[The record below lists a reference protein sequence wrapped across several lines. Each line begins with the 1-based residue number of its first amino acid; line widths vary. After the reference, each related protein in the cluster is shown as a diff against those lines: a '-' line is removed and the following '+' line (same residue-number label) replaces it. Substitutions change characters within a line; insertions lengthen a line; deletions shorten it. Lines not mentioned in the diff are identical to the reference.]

1 MKKFDRRLSMLRLL
15 VCILFLSMLLAACDS
30 RGSTTRSGNNGKGC
44 KKIGV
49 LLPDITASGRWESK
63 DRQLLTADI
72 KSVLPGAMV
81 DYNNAK
87 RSATE
92 QQNQAVADLARG
104 DCIIVMAAV
113 DSVRASEIVRKAR
126 LEDVPVIAY
135 DRLIQSKDLS
145 YYVSFDNVRVGELQG
160 QYIVDHYQDFVKG
173 NNHNVVMIHGSQ
185 TDNNAIL
192 FRQGVLNKLQPL
204 FASGTLTKLLDVY
217 TPYWDNAQAQSEIT
231 GALSVHH
238 NNIQIAYVAND
249 RLAEAVIATLKAVKL
264 NRKVLVTGQD
274 ATVTGIQ
281 HILRGEQAMTVYKP
295 FNQEALAT
303 AKLVAAL
310 SQGTDPSSLT
320 HGATIQTADG
330 GNIPAVVETPI
341 SVDKSNIV
349 STVIA
354 DGFVSIF
361 EVCSGLPAGT
371 NTNGLCL

>member
-1 MKKFDRRLSMLRLL
+1 MLRLL
-15 VCILFLSMLLAACDS
+15 VGILCLSTLLAACDS
-30 RGSTTRSGNNGKGC
+30 GSSTTRSGNHGKGC

-49 LLPDITASGRWESK
+49 LLPDIIASGRWERK

-72 KSVLPGAMV
+72 KSILPGATV
-81 DYNNAK
+81 DYNNAGG
-87 RSATE
+87 SAAE
-92 QQNQAVADLARG
+92 QQNQAVADLAKG
-104 DCIIVMAAV
+104 DCIMVIAAV

-126 LEDVPVIAY
+126 LENVPVIAY
-135 DRLIQSKDLS
+135 DRLIQSRDLS
-145 YYVSFDNVRVGELQG
+145 YYVSFDNIRVGELQG
-160 QYIVDHYQDFVKG
+160 QYIVDHYKEYVKG
-173 NNHNVVMIHGSQ
+173 NHHNVVLINGSQ

-204 FASGTLTKLLDVY
+204 FASGTLTKVLDVY
-217 TPYWDNAQAQSEIT
+217 TPNWDNVKAQSEIA
-231 GALSVHH
+231 GALSMYH
-238 NNIQIAYVAND
+238 NNIQIVYVANNGM
-249 RLAEAVIATLKAVKL
+249 ANAVIATLKVVKL
-264 NRKVLVTGQD
+264 NGKVLVTGQD
-274 ATVTGIQ
+274 ATVAGIQ

-310 SQGTDPSSLT
+310 SQGTDTSSLT
-320 HGATIQTADG
+320 HGATIQTTDG

-361 EVCSGLPAGT
+361 DVCSGLPAGT
-371 NTNGLCL
+371 NTNGLCS